1 VRNMDSDVSQR
12 PRDAAF
18 KGRMIWVAV
27 AVTVLA
33 TAHFADHV
41 IRGRLVHSRGLD
53 PAWNHSGWPFEDRVS
68 PFTVSLVVV
77 YGLLLTGIA
86 LTRQG
91 RLWAGYWLATAIVL
105 GGIVTFVHFLGS
117 RAETPAVILASYDNP
132 AAGIPAVFVTFAI
145 LLSLIVM
152 ALTAI
157 DVARKSRQ
165 WW

>member
-1 VRNMDSDVSQR
+1 MSNMDSAGNRRSPDT
-12 PRDAAF
+12 AF
-18 KGRMIWVAV
+18 KGRMIRVAV
-27 AVTVLA
+27 VVTVLA
-33 TAHFADHV
+33 TAHFVDHV

-53 PAWNHSGWPFEDRVS
+53 PAWNHSGWPFEDRFS

-86 LTRQG
+86 LTQRD
-91 RLWAGYWLATAIVL
+91 RLWAGYWLLTAVVL

-132 AAGIPAVFVTFAI
+132 TAGVPAVFITFAI

-157 DVARKSRQ
+157 DVGRRSRR